1 MCRCLYYNM
10 TYIPSGVSLGV
21 ELLDHMEVLFLVF
34 WGTCILFSTVLVVLI
49 CIHSSSVWGFLFL
62 HAHQHLLL
70 FMFLMVA
77 SLTGVRWNLNLVLIC
92 ISIMAKDGEPF
103 IIYFFS
109 HLDLFLWKASFQL
122 ICPFFHW
129 VIDILGA
136 LFLYIL
142 VINSLSDI

>member
-62 HAHQHLLL
+62 HSHQHLLL
-70 FMFLMVA
+70 FLFLMVA
-77 SLTGVRWNLNLVLIC
+77 ILAGVKQNINMVLIC
-92 ISIMAKDGEPF
+92 IFFVPRDFEHFFMYFFKGLFPLKKLFSVHLSTSSLGHWFLMRNF
-103 IIYFFS
+103 II
-109 HLDLFLWKASFQL
+109 LLR
-122 ICPFFHW
+122 ITCM
-129 VIDILGA
+129 G
-136 LFLYIL
+136 
-142 VINSLSDI
+142 